1 VQGSDSAGGSRSV
14 VFNAYSTHPIDDP
27 VLPNKKALTSPVRLA
42 ALHKTGLLDT
52 PAEDGFDAFTRL
64 ASQLLGVPTVV
75 MSLVEDKRQF
85 FKSVA
90 GAEGTSQGWH
100 PLEASYCQDVVA
112 TTAPVVQADAWN
124 EPGFAERGTKV
135 RAYAGIPLTT
145 VEGHVLGAFCA
156 MDERPRDWSR
166 RDIDVLTALATAARS
181 EIRRRIAERAA
192 HDTQLRL
199 IAERTLAHAVQ
210 QQMPVG
216 VIVAEVPGGRLV
228 SVNAQMTE
236 IFRTPFS
243 PAADLTG
250 YSELVGFHDN
260 GSRYTAFEWPLAR
273 TVLTTQPVRGEEIR
287 IRRGDQTDGFI
298 RMSSAPVLDADGK
311 VVAAVAIVVDVTEQ
325 RTAERALRTT
335 DERFR
340 FVAKATNDVIWDWDI
355 KTNALVWNDSVEVVF
370 GHKQSRIHP
379 EIQWWYDHIH
389 PDDRDRVVAGI
400 HGVLDHGGTSWS
412 DQYRYRR
419 ADASY
424 ANVMDRGYIARASNG
439 EPLRMIGAMTDV
451 TERSRSE
458 AAIRFQAQLLNAV
471 QQAVV
476 ATDPEGIVIFW
487 NDFAE
492 KLYGWAPEEAVGKPI
507 QELTPSPFL
516 REHSASIF
524 ERGAAGE
531 SWTGEFLVQ
540 GKTGKAFPAL
550 LTTSP
555 SRDER
560 GTVLGYVLVS
570 IDLSERRAL
579 EEQFRQ
585 SQKMDAVG
593 RLAGGIAHDFN
604 NLLTVIR
611 LNTEIIMDGFD
622 PTDPRSE
629 DVKQIRNA
637 AERASSLTKQLL
649 AFSRKQML
657 QPRVLDMNSVV
668 GTVQPMLQRL
678 IGEDITIASGCNA
691 RGYVVADPG
700 QIEQILVN
708 LVVNARDAMPQGGT
722 ITIETMN
729 AVLDE
734 TYTSEHAPVVPGR
747 YVMLAVGDTGVGMN
761 RDTREH
767 AFDPFFTTKEAGK
780 GTGLGLATVYGIV
793 KQSGGYVWIYSEPG
807 LGTTLKLYFPEVSA
821 AAAFTNPEYKPTA
834 RMPARGSETI
844 LLVEDE
850 EAVRGLTSRILEKQG
865 YRVIVAQHGREAMD
879 IASKEDGRIDLVLTD
894 IVMPG
899 MNGRGLVERLTG
911 IRPRI
916 KSLYMSGYTDDDI
929 IRRGFVEPSKS
940 FLQKPFTSDA
950 LLQTVRKVLD
960 EG

>member
-1 VQGSDSAGGSRSV
+1 M
-14 VFNAYSTHPIDDP
+14 
-27 VLPNKKALTSPVRLA
+27 ALTSPARLA
-42 ALHKTGLLDT
+42 ALQKTGLLDG
-52 PAEDGFDAFTRL
+52 PCEDCLDAFTRL
-64 ASQLLGVPTVV
+64 AAQLLGVPTV
-75 MSLVEDKRQF
+75 LVSFVGADRQL
-85 FKSVA
+85 FKSTA
-90 GAEGTSQGWH
+90 GAEEPTRGWH
-100 PLEASYCQDVVA
+100 PLEDTYCQDVVGSA
-112 TTAPVVQADAWN
+112 AAIVVADAWN
-124 EPGFAERGTKV
+124 EKALAGRATKA
-135 RAYAGIPLTT
+135 RAYAGFPLTT
-145 VEGHVLGAFCA
+145 EDGQVLGAFCA
-156 MDERPRDWSR
+156 LDERPRDWSR
-166 RDIDVLTALATAARS
+166 RDVDVIAALATATRA
-181 EIRRRIAERAA
+181 EIQRRMAQRAA

-199 IAERTLAHAVQ
+199 MAERTLAHAVQ

-216 VIVAEVPGGRLV
+216 VIVAEIPGGRLV
-228 SVNAQMTE
+228 SVNAQMTD
-236 IFRTPFS
+236 IFRTSFS
-243 PAADLTG
+243 PAADLTQ
-250 YSELVGFHDN
+250 YTELVGVHPN
-260 GSRYTAFEWPLAR
+260 GSPYAPFEWPLAR
-273 TVLTTQPVRGEEIR
+273 TVMTKERVRGEEIK
-287 IRRGDQTDGFI
+287 IRRGDGTEGYI
-298 RMSSAPVLDADGK
+298 RMSSAPVENAEGN
-311 VVAAVAIVVDVTEQ
+311 VVAAVAIVVDISEQ
-325 RTAERALRTT
+325 RSAERAFRTT

-340 FVAKATNDVIWDWDI
+340 FVAKATNDVIWDWDL
-355 KTNALVWNDSVEVVF
+355 KTNSLVWNDSVETVF
-370 GHKQSRIHP
+370 GHKQNRIFP
-379 EIQWWYDHIH
+379 EVQWWYDHIH
-389 PDDRDRVVAGI
+389 PEDRERVVAGV

-419 ADASY
+419 GDGSY
-424 ANVMDRGYIARASNG
+424 ANVMDRGYIARDSNG

-476 ATDPEGIVIFW
+476 ATDPEGLVIFW

-492 KLYGWAPEEAVGKPI
+492 RLYGWRPEEAVGKAI

-516 REHSASIF
+516 REHSADIF
-524 ERGAAGE
+524 ERGASGG

-540 GKTGKAFPAL
+540 GKSGKAFPAL

-555 SRDER
+555 IRDER
-560 GTVLGYVLVS
+560 GTVLGFVLVS

-629 DVKQIRNA
+629 DVKQIRSA
-637 AERASSLTKQLL
+637 AERASSLTRQLL
-649 AFSRKQML
+649 AFSRKQIL
-657 QPRVLDMNSVV
+657 QPRVLDMNSIVS
-668 GTVQPMLQRL
+668 TVEPMLQRL
-678 IGEDITIASGCNA
+678 IGEDITIASSCNA

-722 ITIETMN
+722 ISIETQN

-747 YVMLAVGDTGVGMN
+747 YVMLAVGDNGVGMS

-821 AAAFTNPEYKPTA
+821 AAAFTTVEYKPA
-834 RMPARGSETI
+834 AKVGARGSETI

-850 EAVRGLTSRILEKQG
+850 DAVRGLTSRILENQG

-879 IASKEDGRIDLVLTD
+879 IATREEGHIDLVLTD

-899 MNGRGLVERLTG
+899 MNGRGLVERLAG

-929 IRRGFVEPSKS
+929 IRRGFIEPSKS
-940 FLQKPFTSDA
+940 FLQKPFTSES

>member
-1 VQGSDSAGGSRSV
+1 
-14 VFNAYSTHPIDDP
+14 
-27 VLPNKKALTSPVRLA
+27 LPNVQALTSPVRLA
-42 ALHKTGLLDT
+42 ALQKTGLLDT
-52 PAEDGFDAFTRL
+52 PAEDCLDAFTRL
-64 ASQLLGVPTVV
+64 AMQLLAVPTVAI
-75 MSLVEDKRQF
+75 SLVDADRVYL
-85 FKSVA
+85 KSVA
-90 GAEGTSQGWH
+90 STEGVTQGWH
-100 PLEASYCQDVVA
+100 PLAISYCQDVVG
-112 TTAPVVQADAWN
+112 TALPVVMADAWN
-124 EPGFAERGTKV
+124 ETGFAERGTKV
-135 RAYAGIPLTT
+135 RAYAGIPLKTD
-145 VEGHVLGAFCA
+145 EGHVLGAFCA
-156 MDERPRDWSR
+156 ADERPRDWSS
-166 RDIDVLTALATAARS
+166 RDIDVLKALAAAARS
-181 EIRRRIAERAA
+181 DFQRRIAERAA
-192 HDTQLRL
+192 RDTQLRL
-199 IAERTLAHAVQ
+199 VAERTLAHAVQ

-216 VIVAEVPGGRLV
+216 VIVAEVPSGRLV
-228 SVNAQMTE
+228 SVNAQMTA
-236 IFRTPFS
+236 IFRTSFN
-243 PAADLTG
+243 PAEDLNS
-250 YSELVGFHDN
+250 YKELVGFHEN
-260 GSRYTAFEWPLAR
+260 GTSYTPFEWPLAR
-273 TVLTTQPVRGEEIR
+273 TVLTQQPVRGEEIR
-287 IRRGDQTDGFI
+287 IRRGDGTDGFV

-355 KTNALVWNDSVEVVF
+355 KTNALVWNDSVETVF
-370 GHKQSRIHP
+370 GHKQSKIYP
-379 EIQWWYDHIH
+379 EVQWWYDHIH
-389 PDDRDRVVAGI
+389 PEDRDRVVAGI

-419 ADASY
+419 ADGGY
-424 ANVMDRGYIARASNG
+424 ANVMDRGYIARDGNG
-439 EPLRMIGAMTDV
+439 EALRMIGAMTDV

-476 ATDPEGIVIFW
+476 ATDPEGQVIFW

-492 KLYGWAPEEAVGKPI
+492 NLYGWAPEEAVGQSI
-507 QELTPSPFL
+507 QELTPSPFF
-516 REHSASIF
+516 REHSADIF

-540 GKTGKAFPAL
+540 GKSGKAFPAL
-550 LTTSP
+550 LTSSP
-555 SRDER
+555 IRDER
-560 GTVLGYVLVS
+560 GTVLGFVLVS

-629 DVKQIRNA
+629 DVKQIRSA
-637 AERASSLTKQLL
+637 AERASSLTRQLL
-649 AFSRKQML
+649 AFSRKQIL

-668 GTVQPMLQRL
+668 STVEPMLQRL
-678 IGEDITIASGCNA
+678 IGEDITIASSYSA

-722 ITIETMN
+722 ISIETQN

-747 YVMLAVGDTGVGMN
+747 YVMLAVGDNGVGMN
-761 RDTREH
+761 RDIREH

-821 AAAFTNPEYKPTA
+821 AAAFTTTEYKPTA
-834 RMPARGSETI
+834 KVTARGSETI

-879 IASKEDGRIDLVLTD
+879 IATREEGRIDLVLTD

-899 MNGRGLVERLTG
+899 MNGRGLVERLAG

-929 IRRGFVEPSKS
+929 VRRGFIEPSKS
-940 FLQKPFTSDA
+940 FLQKPFTSES